1 MANFQAKELT
11 VHWPLIN
18 RIAERRFGDTNLA
31 EEAALFVLNQLEKN
45 NCERLQSFQGR
56 SKLSTYISSIT
67 IRLLE
72 DFSRHKFGRARPPA
86 WISRLGGIWVTL
98 FQLLCLQRY
107 SLVEAVET
115 MMNTV
120 AERRK
125 EQIEET
131 ALTILERVVHCGE
144 HQALEVS
151 REDRPETVEE
161 QNLNKGHKDPETQL
175 LEREQQI
182 LFTLLFGEK
191 ATPAAVQDFSSILRN
206 PVQLSARER
215 LLLKLCFQEELSVT
229 RAGKMMGMNSNQV
242 HGRLRR
248 LLSRLREEF
257 EQAGISRELRTLLA
271 AP

>member
-1 MANFQAKELT
+1 MANIQAKELT
-11 VHWPLIN
+11 AHWPLIN
-18 RIAERRFGDTNLA
+18 RIAERRFGTTNLA

-45 NCERLQSFQGR
+45 NCQRLQAFQGR
-56 SKLSTYISSIT
+56 SKLSTFISSVT

-98 FQLLCLQRY
+98 FQLLCLQRF

-120 AERRK
+120 PDRK
-125 EQIEET
+125 KDQIEET

-151 REDRPETVEE
+151 REDRHETAAE
-161 QNLNKGHKDPETQL
+161 QNPNAVHKDPETQL
-175 LEREQQI
+175 LEREQQL
-182 LFTLLFGEK
+182 LFRLLFGQQ
-191 ATPAAVQDFSSILRN
+191 PSAAAEQDFYSLLRN
-206 PVQLSARER
+206 PVQLSGQER

-229 RAGKMMGMNSNQV
+229 RAGRMMGMNTNQV

-248 LLSRLREEF
+248 LLTRLRTEF
-257 EQAGISRELRTLLA
+257 EQAGISKELQTLLA
-271 AP
+271 AT